1 MREAPWSAAAQRRFS
16 LSPEALFQGG
26 VEPPHSKAPLAQVN
40 LDKVE
45 SMPTL
50 ADQKQA
56 LLDKWLEQTLA
67 TYPSQTLRF
76 LHGEKDRF
84 RNPVGHTLR
93 EGLATL
99 LDELTG
105 EMDPAKI
112 RPALES
118 IVRLRAVQDFTPSQA
133 VGFVYLLREIPDEEW
148 EGRSSPA
155 WQKRIDELALLAFD
169 LFMKCR
175 EEIFEIK
182 AREARRQMYVW
193 ERMDHSHRGEGR

>member
-1 MREAPWSAAAQRRFS
+1 M
-16 LSPEALFQGG
+16 
-26 VEPPHSKAPLAQVN
+26 VEFML
-40 LDKVE
+40 
-45 SMPTL
+45 TL
-50 ADQKQA
+50 GNQKQA
-56 LLDKWLEQTLA
+56 LLEKWLERTLA
-67 TYPSQTLRF
+67 TYPRQTLDF
-76 LHGEKDRF
+76 LHDEKDRF

-105 EMDPAKI
+105 EMDAAKI

-133 VGFVYLLREIPDEEW
+133 VGFVYLLREILDEELAG
-148 EGRSSPA
+148 ERNAAILAAQSRSGGLTPPWRGEPA
-155 WQKRIDELALLAFD
+155 ATSGGTWAVQRRIDELALLAFD

-182 AREARRQMYVW
+182 AREARRQTYVA
-193 ERMDHSHRGEGR
+193 ERMVRSQRGEGT

>member
-1 MREAPWSAAAQRRFS
+1 M
-16 LSPEALFQGG
+16 
-26 VEPPHSKAPLAQVN
+26 
-40 LDKVE
+40 
-45 SMPTL
+45 
-50 ADQKQA
+50 QA
-56 LLDKWLEQTLA
+56 LLERKQVLLEKWLERTLA

-76 LHGEKDRF
+76 LKGEKDRF

-112 RPALES
+112 GPALES

-133 VGFVYLLREIPDEEW
+133 VGFVYLLREIIDGEW
-148 EGRSSPA
+148 AGDRDAAIVAVGGRSGGFTPPWRDKPA
-155 WQKRIDELALLAFD
+155 ATPPWRGEPAATSGGSSAMHRRIDELALLAFD

-175 EEIFEIK
+175 EEIYEIK
-182 AREARRQMYVW
+182 AREAQRKVYVL
-193 ERMDHSHRGEGR
+193 ERICQRE

>member
-1 MREAPWSAAAQRRFS
+1 MQ
-16 LSPEALFQGG
+16 
-26 VEPPHSKAPLAQVN
+26 VHS
-40 LDKVE
+40 E
-45 SMPTL
+45 
-50 ADQKQA
+50 QKRD
-56 LLDKWLEQTLA
+56 LLEKWLERTLA

-105 EMDPAKI
+105 EMEPAKI
-112 RPALES
+112 GPALES

-133 VGFVYLLREIPDEEW
+133 VGFVHLLREILCEEW
-148 EGRSSPA
+148 EGGVSPA
-155 WQKRIDELALLAFD
+155 VQKRIDELALRAFD

-175 EEIFEIK
+175 EEIYEIK
-182 AREARRQMYVW
+182 AREAQRKVYVLERLRQ
-193 ERMDHSHRGEGR
+193 RAQGEDL

>member
-1 MREAPWSAAAQRRFS
+1 MQV
-16 LSPEALFQGG
+16 LSE
-26 VEPPHSKAPLAQVN
+26 
-40 LDKVE
+40 
-45 SMPTL
+45 
-50 ADQKQA
+50 QKRA
-56 LLDKWLEQTLA
+56 LLEKWLERTLA

-99 LDELTG
+99 LDEITG

-112 RPALES
+112 GPALES

-133 VGFVYLLREIPDEEW
+133 VGFVYLLREILPEELAGGEPPDV
-148 EGRSSPA
+148 
-155 WQKRIDELALLAFD
+155 QKRIDETALLAFD

-175 EEIFEIK
+175 EEIYEIK
-182 AREARRQMYVW
+182 AREAQRKVYVLERLRQ
-193 ERMDHSHRGEGR
+193 RAPR